1 MKNYRLYL
9 FEILFALLVIFA
21 HTNFPSGELY
31 FDSFG
36 RVTVLFFFMLSS
48 YFYTRTLNKENY
60 TYKSTLKRCLR
71 LLIIAGITIA
81 FYCAILIPINWSYLG
96 TPKLI
101 SEAFNWGN
109 FLLFWNNYIPK
120 LSFLWFIIALIL
132 CYLLYPLIYKIKWFK
147 ENKYSIF
154 VPIAILVSAYIYR
167 IFCNQYD
174 WGFFSTYQVTRN
186 FLITGLPCFLIG
198 SYIYH
203 HESQFK
209 KINTYVFWLLFI
221 LLIGTSMLE
230 AIYHEATSNKPNEF
244 YLSGIALSV
253 LVLVYCVQ
261 KPDARFGECCYH
273 YFGSTGPTF
282 IYLFH
287 MLFVALVGSLY
298 NINWGVLF
306 IILIADTCALL
317 LGLIYN
323 LFKVKVIKRRNS

>member
-31 FDSFG
+31 FDSLG
-36 RVTVLFFFMLSS
+36 RVTVIFFFLVSS
-48 YFYTRTLNKENY
+48 YFYTKTLNKENY

-101 SEAFNWGN
+101 SEAFNWEN
-109 FLLFWNNYIPK
+109 FLIFWNSYIPK

-167 IFCNQYD
+167 IFCNQYN

-203 HESQFK
+203 HEYQFK

-253 LVLVYCVQ
+253 LVLIYCIQ

-273 YFGSTGPTF
+273 YLGSTGPTF

-298 NINWGVLF
+298 NINWGVFL

-323 LFKVKVIKRRNS
+323 LFKVKVFKRGK